1 MIKKIIII
9 SVCFI
14 LTFLCIYPF
23 VEIRKDNK
31 IIKFS
36 YSMDISE
43 FEENACYGENYFY
56 NEKRN
61 ISIYNFDFNNFLFF
75 HMIVMEF
82 KEGNVCD
89 TEYLLEEAYIENFLE
104 NAEIKYNNKNID
116 LGKLIKNKKAIVA
129 NKRYFDNPYD
139 TQIDYILDDRHET
152 LYVFYVEDL
161 LVIQVGLSDEGP
173 KFIAYK

>member
-23 VEIRKDNK
+23 IEIKFNNK

-89 TEYLLEEAYIENFLE
+89 TEYLLEEAYIEKFLE